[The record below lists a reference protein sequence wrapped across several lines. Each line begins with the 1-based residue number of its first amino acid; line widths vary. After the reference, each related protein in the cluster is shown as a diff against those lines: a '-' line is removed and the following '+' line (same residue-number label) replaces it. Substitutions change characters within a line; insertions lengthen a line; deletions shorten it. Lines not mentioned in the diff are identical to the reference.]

1 MPDTQDSDASLTAA
15 LDRLTHL
22 HPKRIDLSL
31 DRVERLLA
39 ALGNPH
45 RRLPPVLH
53 VAGTN
58 GKGSV
63 CAMLRAALEAAGL
76 RVHVYTS
83 PHLVQF
89 NERIRLA
96 GRLIATE
103 ALVDLLSR
111 VEAANGEA
119 PVTFFEA
126 TTAAAFLAFAETPA
140 DALVLEVGL
149 GGRLD
154 ATNVVE
160 RPVVTAITRVSY
172 DHPQFLGTA
181 IDGIAAEKAGIA
193 RRGVPLVVGPQTEA
207 AAVAAIERRAAEAG
221 APLDLCGE
229 DWTVE
234 PVPGGFRLTDRAST
248 RLFAA
253 PALPGP
259 HQIANA
265 ATAIRCLDRSG
276 LAIPEAA
283 VRRGLATVEWPARLE
298 RLRAGPLV
306 EAAPPGWEVWL
317 DGGHNDSAGEALAAW
332 LATLPAAP
340 LHLVLGMIESK
351 APAAFLAPIAPF
363 VTRLRAVPV
372 PGEQAGLPPE
382 ALVAHA
388 RAVGIADAAAAPDP
402 AIAAAAAPPGPPGRI
417 LVCGSLYLAGA
428 VLAAIG

>member
-1 MPDTQDSDASLTAA
+1 MGIDSLLSGLAA
-15 LDRLTHL
+15 L
-22 HPKRIDLSL
+22 HPKLIDLSL
-31 DRVERLLA
+31 DRVLRLLD
-39 ALGNPH
+39 ALGRPH
-45 RRLPPVLH
+45 LKLPPVVH

-63 CAMLRAALEAAGL
+63 TAYLAAMARAQGLAA
-76 RVHVYTS
+76 HVYIS
-83 PHLVQF
+83 PHLVRF
-89 NERIRLA
+89 NERIVLRGREIEDAQLLDVLQRTERANA
-96 GRLIATE
+96 GQPI
-103 ALVDLLSR
+103 
-111 VEAANGEA
+111 
-119 PVTFFEA
+119 TFFEV
-126 TTAAAFLAFAETPA
+126 TTVAAFLAFAETPA